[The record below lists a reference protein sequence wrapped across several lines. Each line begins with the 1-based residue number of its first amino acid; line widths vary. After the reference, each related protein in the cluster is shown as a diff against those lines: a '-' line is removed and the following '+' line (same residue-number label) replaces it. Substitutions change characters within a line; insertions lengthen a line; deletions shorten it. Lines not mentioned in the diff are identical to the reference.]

1 MSARRSGM
9 SPARCSLDSVAV
21 QTLVPAF
28 RSPYAPSA
36 NIRFMSVLIRRCTRM
51 AFVLALSGAGT
62 SGCARSAP
70 SVSPAVANA
79 SFLTATEV
87 RNGWRSL
94 VSLEHWRGYQ
104 SQDVPTGWSS
114 NDSIM
119 TKSGVGNDIV
129 SRRTYTDFEL
139 AFDWM
144 LDAGGNSGVF
154 YRATEEY
161 PKIYWSAPEYAL
173 LDDAR
178 HPDGRNIITS
188 AGAAHSLYAPP
199 RGVVKAAGEW
209 NSTRIVVR
217 GTRVEHW
224 LNGQLVA
231 SYDYGS
237 PDFLDRVAKS
247 KFARW
252 PNFAKAPTGLIGIQG
267 DHRGQLSLR
276 HLRIREGRAP

>member
-1 MSARRSGM
+1 V
-9 SPARCSLDSVAV
+9 VALA
-21 QTLVPAF
+21 LVPAF
-28 RSPYAPSA
+28 RGQHSPVNVS
-36 NIRFMSVLIRRCTRM
+36 FMSVVLRRCTRSL
-51 AFVLALSGAGT
+51 ALVLAAASVT
-62 SGCARSAP
+62 SSACARSSSRGAP
-70 SVSPAVANA
+70 SAASA
-79 SFLTATEV
+79 SFLTASDV
-87 RNGWRSL
+87 RDGWRSL

-237 PDFLDRVAKS
+237 PDFVERVAKS

-276 HLRIREGRAP
+276 HLRIREGRTP

>member
-1 MSARRSGM
+1 
-9 SPARCSLDSVAV
+9 
-21 QTLVPAF
+21 
-28 RSPYAPSA
+28 
-36 NIRFMSVLIRRCTRM
+36 MSVVLRRCTRSLTL
-51 AFVLALSGAGT
+51 VLAVASVT
-62 SGCARSAP
+62 SSACARSSSRGAP
-70 SVSPAVANA
+70 PAASA
-79 SFLTATEV
+79 SFLTASDV
-87 RNGWRSL
+87 RDGWRSL

-217 GTRVEHW
+217 GTLVEHW

-237 PDFLDRVAKS
+237 PDFVERVAKS

-276 HLRIREGRAP
+276 HLRIREGRTP